1 MSRNCRTSG
10 SLTGTGPPA
19 LMRQTSR
26 KQTRKA
32 DTMAENTITASVP
45 VADDNTLELALS
57 GDKYGKMDI
66 TADIASGKSGYCSMV
81 AEDDR
86 AKVTLYN
93 SISNPAK
100 VSDMINKQIKLL
112 HVYAEIIQVT
122 SEETG
127 ELVSVPR
134 VILIDEKG
142 KGYQAVSIGIY
153 NAVKRLI
160 ALFGTPDTWQKAHTV
175 EVQNVQLAGG
185 QHTMNL
191 LLID

>member
-1 MSRNCRTSG
+1 M
-10 SLTGTGPPA
+10 
-19 LMRQTSR
+19 
-26 KQTRKA
+26 A
-32 DTMAENTITASVP
+32 DNTQIQASVP

-57 GDKYGKMDI
+57 GDKYAALDI
-66 TADIASGKSGYCSMV
+66 TQDISSGRSGYCSMV
-81 AEDDR
+81 AADDR

-93 SISNPAK
+93 SISSPGK

-112 HVYAEIIQVT
+112 HIYAEIIQVT

-134 VILIDEKG
+134 VILIDEQG

-160 ALFGTPDTWQKAHTV
+160 ALFGTPDTWDRPHTV
-175 EVQNVQLAGG
+175 EVKNVQLAGG
-185 QHTMNL
+185 QHTMAL
-191 LLID
+191 HLVD